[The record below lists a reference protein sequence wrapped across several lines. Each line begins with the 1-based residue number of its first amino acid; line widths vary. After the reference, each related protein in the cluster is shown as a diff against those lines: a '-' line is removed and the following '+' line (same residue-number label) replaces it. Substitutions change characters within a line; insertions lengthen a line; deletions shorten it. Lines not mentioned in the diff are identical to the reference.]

1 MKITHLILCTP
12 LTLVFGYAS
21 ANDSSERVL
30 EDPPHMN
37 VTRKHV
43 ALLAAP
49 NPTTAS
55 TNAPQM
61 QSSNEALFTWELK
74 KTKNQLWNPAT
85 KSYDTV
91 ILRSYQ
97 GTDTQPNTP
106 YIAPTIEV
114 FPGETVRANLVN
126 QLDIDPIT
134 HQKPTKDLSCT
145 SDHTD
150 VNKPHCFDGT
160 NMHTH
165 GLWIN
170 PAGNSDNVLVSINP
184 GVNFQYE
191 YNIPPDHPTGTFWYH
206 PHRHGS
212 TAIQVA
218 SGMAGALVIR
228 GYRQPTPNKTGD
240 LDLLTYGFKE
250 RTLVFQQIQYACYD
264 ANGNIETDSNGNYI
278 CPNNQIGE
286 IRDYQGF
293 GPGEWGKSGRYTS
306 INGEVQPFITQ
317 AVAGQVERWRI
328 VHAGIRDSINLSVRQ
343 MQNIPSR
350 LDLTPTGEKKLLSE
364 SCTGPIVSQHL
375 IAADGLTLKQVM
387 DKTVTVFQPGYRYDA
402 LMQFPQEGRYCLI
415 DEAASASANVD
426 RAFSER
432 HLLGIIQ
439 VDKATS
445 APQSL
450 TMALSN
456 NAKQNIAPDML
467 AAVLQDLQ
475 QNLKL
480 SHFVPHRDLPA
491 TPYKQ
496 FLEFNIDT
504 NADPVQFQV
513 NGKPYQP
520 DRIDRTLELGKTD
533 EWILTSKLASHP
545 FHIHVNPFQVVAVYD
560 PNGKDV
566 SDINAVDDYDK
577 STTPD
582 PQYRGLKGTWKDTIW
597 VKNVKGASYKV
608 VVRTKYER
616 YIGDFVLHC
625 HILDHEDQGMMQ
637 NIRISLPDGNGG
649 ITQEHH

>member
-43 ALLAAP
+43 TLLAAP
-49 NPTTAS
+49 TPITAS

-114 FPGETVRANLVN
+114 FPGETVRANLDN

-264 ANGNIETDSNGNYI
+264 ANGNIETDSNGSYI

-328 VHAGIRDSINLSVRQ
+328 VHAGIRDSINLSIRQ
-343 MQNIPSR
+343 MQNIPSK

-445 APQSL
+445 VPQSL

-456 NAKQNIAPDML
+456 NAKQNVAPDML
-467 AAVLQDLQ
+467 PAVLQDLQ

-480 SHFVPHRDLPA
+480 SHFVPHQDLPA

-520 DRIDRTLELGKTD
+520 NRIDRTLELGKTD

-649 ITQEHH
+649 ITQGHH

>member
-43 ALLAAP
+43 ALFAAP

-114 FPGETVRANLVN
+114 FPGETVRANLDN

-134 HQKPTKDLSCT
+134 HQKPTKDLSCS

-191 YNIPPDHPTGTFWYH
+191 YNIPPDHPAGTFWYH

-218 SGMAGALVIR
+218 SGMAGALIIR

-240 LDLLTYGFKE
+240 LDLLIYGFKE

-264 ANGNIETDSNGNYI
+264 ANGNIETDSNGSYI

-306 INGEVQPFITQ
+306 INGEVQPFITH

-364 SCTGPIVSQHL
+364 SCTGPIISQHL

-445 APQSL
+445 ASLSL

-467 AAVLQDLQ
+467 PAVLQDLQ

-649 ITQEHH
+649 ISQGHH

>member
-1 MKITHLILCTP
+1 MKIAHLILCTP
-12 LTLVFGYAS
+12 LTLVSGYAL
-21 ANDSSERVL
+21 AEESSDRIL
-30 EDPPHMN
+30 EDPPEMSVARNHQ
-37 VTRKHV
+37 
-43 ALLAAP
+43 ALLAVP
-49 NPTTAS
+49 SPTTA
-55 TNAPQM
+55 TTTVPQM
-61 QSSNEALFTWELK
+61 QSSNEALFTWEVK
-74 KTKNQLWNPAT
+74 KTINRLWNPAT
-85 KSYDTV
+85 NSYDKV
-91 ILRSYQ
+91 MLRSYQ
-97 GTDTQPNTP
+97 GTNTQPNTP

-114 FPGETVRANLVN
+114 FPGETVRATLDN

-134 HQKPTKDLSCT
+134 HKKLPKDPSCT
-145 SDHTD
+145 GDHFD

-191 YNIPPDHPTGTFWYH
+191 YNIPPDHPAGTFWYH

-218 SGMAGALVIR
+218 SGMAGALIIR

-264 ANGNIETDSNGNYI
+264 ANGKIQTDSKGNYI
-278 CPNNQIGE
+278 CQNNQIGE

-293 GPGEWGKSGRYTS
+293 GVGGWGKSGRYTS

-317 AVAGQVERWRI
+317 AVAGQVERWRMI
-328 VHAGIRDSINLSVRQ
+328 HAGVRDSINLSVRQ
-343 MQNIPSR
+343 MQNIPSK
-350 LDLTPTGEKKLLSE
+350 LDLTPTGEKQLLRE

-387 DKTVTVFQPGYRYDA
+387 DKTVTVFQPGYRFDA

-426 RAFSER
+426 RTSSER
-432 HLLGIIQ
+432 RLLGIIQ
-439 VDKATS
+439 VNKSTS

-450 TMALSN
+450 TTVLSN
-456 NAKQNIAPDML
+456 NATRNIAPDMRP
-467 AAVLQDLQ
+467 AVLQDLQ

-480 SHFVPHRDLPA
+480 SHFVPHQDLPA
-491 TPYKQ
+491 TPNKQ

-504 NADPVQFQV
+504 NANPTQFQID
-513 NGKPYQP
+513 GKPYKP

-545 FHIHVNPFQVVAVYD
+545 FHIHVNPFQIVDIKD
-560 PNGKDV
+560 PSGKDV

-577 STTPD
+577 SAPPD

-608 VVRTKYER
+608 IVRTKYQR

-649 ITQEHH
+649 VSQGHH